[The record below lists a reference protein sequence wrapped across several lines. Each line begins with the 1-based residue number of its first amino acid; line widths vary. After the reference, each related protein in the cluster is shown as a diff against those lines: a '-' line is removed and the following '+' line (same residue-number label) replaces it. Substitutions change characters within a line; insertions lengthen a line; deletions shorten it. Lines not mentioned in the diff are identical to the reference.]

1 MKRVVILQK
10 YLAPYR
16 IPIFNA
22 LARNPEVELSLLYY
36 GKPEARRKW
45 GVFPDRNFAEVQS
58 RCISIKAGYERNL
71 ELPFSIFQ
79 DLNRLRPDVII
90 CAPDSGGIAASL
102 YAGKSGAKLSIWS
115 EATPVT
121 ERKVSYLKGKLRRSL
136 YQSARNFLVPGSLA
150 ESFLRHYRPEAEM
163 HQAPNAIDE
172 DSFRIDRDELAR
184 KFQAERLIITFS
196 GSLIERKGVRLLLEA
211 FLQLLREQ
219 PALREQCL
227 LRIMGTGPLDLN
239 DLRDSNV
246 EFCGFC
252 EKESYYDRFKESH
265 IFVLPSLH
273 DNNPL
278 TVVEGLFSG
287 NVMLLSD
294 GVGNYPE
301 AVRGN
306 GIVIPAHSA
315 NELKRGL
322 SGILTM
328 SRAELLRMA
337 TLSLEIAPDFSVE
350 RSVNGFIAAIGAAH
364 AGSDATVSRHV
375 S

>member
-1 MKRVVILQK
+1 MKKVVILQK

-22 LARNPEVELSLLYY
+22 LARRPEVELSLLYY

-45 GVFPDRNFAEVQS
+45 GAFPDRDFAEVQS
-58 RCISIKAGYERNL
+58 RCISIKAGYEKNL

-79 DLNRLRPDVII
+79 DLNRLNPDVII

-102 YAGKSGAKLSIWS
+102 YARKSGARLSIWS

-121 ERKVSYLKGKLRRSL
+121 ERKASYLKGKLRSSL
-136 YQSARNFLVPGSLA
+136 YQNARNFLVPGSLA
-150 ESFLRHYRPEAEM
+150 ESFLRQYRPDAVM
-163 HQAPNAIDE
+163 YQAPNAIDE
-172 DSFRIDRDELAR
+172 DRFRIDRDELAR
-184 KFQAERLIITFS
+184 KFQDKRLIITFS

-211 FLQLLREQ
+211 FRQLLQEQ

-239 DLRDSNV
+239 DLRNSNV

-252 EKESYYDRFKESH
+252 EKESYYERFKESH

-306 GIVIPAHSA
+306 GMIIPAHSV
-315 NELKRGL
+315 NDLKRGL
-322 SGILTM
+322 SDLLAM
-328 SRAELLRMA
+328 SRSELLRMA

-350 RSVNGFIAAIGAAH
+350 RSVNGFIAAIDDAYACPAAT
-364 AGSDATVSRHV
+364 ASRQVS
-375 S
+375 

>member
-1 MKRVVILQK
+1 MKKVVILQK

-22 LARNPEVELSLLYY
+22 LARRPEVELSLLYY

-45 GVFPDRNFAEVQS
+45 GAFPDRDFAEVQS
-58 RCISIKAGYERNL
+58 RCISIKAGYEKNL

-79 DLNRLRPDVII
+79 DLNRLNPDVII

-102 YAGKSGAKLSIWS
+102 YARKSGARLSIWS

-121 ERKVSYLKGKLRRSL
+121 ERKASYLKGKLRSSL
-136 YQSARNFLVPGSLA
+136 YQNARNFLVPGSLA
-150 ESFLRHYRPEAEM
+150 ESFLRQYRPDAVM
-163 HQAPNAIDE
+163 YQAPNAIDE
-172 DSFRIDRDELAR
+172 VRFHIDQGELVR
-184 KFQAERLIITFS
+184 KFQSKRLIITFS
-196 GSLIERKGVRLLLEA
+196 GSLVERKGVRLLLEA
-211 FLQLLREQ
+211 FGQLLQEH
-219 PALREQCL
+219 PALLEQCL

-239 DLRDSNV
+239 DLRNSNV

-252 EKESYYDRFKESH
+252 EKESYYERFKESH

-306 GIVIPAHSA
+306 GMIIPAHSV
-315 NELKRGL
+315 NDLKRGL
-322 SGILTM
+322 SDLLAM
-328 SRAELLRMA
+328 SRSELLRMA

-350 RSVNGFIAAIGAAH
+350 RSVNGFIAAIDDAYACPAAT
-364 AGSDATVSRHV
+364 ASRQVS
-375 S
+375 